1 VIKEEHQMRNL
12 LLASVAVLAIGAGP
26 ALADSLLSG
35 AGVKVGGDA
44 GANAGVAA
52 NVGGNS
58 VSAGTSGVD
67 VQTDTHVVVDAGAA
81 TNATSAATGAVDDAL
96 TTGASTAVDAAAT
109 AQANTQSSAQ
119 SVMAASQLIG
129 KTVVDANGATV
140 GEVSNAVLT
149 TDAHAVSQIVV
160 ASGGFL
166 GIGAREVAVDAAS
179 VDTSAASEGT
189 VQLRNLTGADLDAMA
204 EFQADGSVRLLN
216 PS

>member
-1 VIKEEHQMRNL
+1 MRNL
-12 LLASVAVLAIGAGP
+12 LLASVAALTLAAGP

-35 AGVKVGGDA
+35 AGVKTGGGA

-52 NVGGNS
+52 NVGGNG
-58 VSAGTSGVD
+58 VDVGTNGVD
-67 VQTDTHVVVDAGAA
+67 VQADTHTAVDAGAA
-81 TNATSAATGAVDDAL
+81 TNATSATTGTADAAL
-96 TTGASTAVDAAAT
+96 AAGASTAADTENNV
-109 AQANTQSSAQ
+109 QSGAQ
-119 SVMAASQLIG
+119 SVFAASQLIG

-149 TDAHAVSQIVV
+149 TDEHAVSKIVV

-179 VDTSAASEGT
+179 VDASAASEGT

>member
-1 VIKEEHQMRNL
+1 MRNL
-12 LLASVAVLAIGAGP
+12 LLASVAALTLAAGP

-35 AGVKVGGDA
+35 AGVKAGGGVGAD
-44 GANAGVAA
+44 AGVAA
-52 NVGGNS
+52 DIGGNGVNVGTGGG
-58 VSAGTSGVD
+58 AG
-67 VQTDTHVVVDAGAA
+67 VQADTHTVVDAGAA
-81 TNATSAATGAVDDAL
+81 PNATSATTGTADNAL
-96 TTGASTAVDAAAT
+96 AAGASTAVDAAADAQTT
-109 AQANTQSSAQ
+109 AQSSAQ
-119 SVMAASQLIG
+119 SVFAASQLIG
-129 KTVVDANGATV
+129 KTVIDANGATV

-149 TDAHAVSQIVV
+149 TDEHAVSKIVV

-179 VDTSAASEGT
+179 VDASAAGEGT